1 MLLYFSI
8 NDQSNNSGDYNQS
21 DSNNN
26 GNNNSSLLMNE
37 NSMVSNSSDEDAM
50 FDSLGPLEKL
60 CKLCNNPTPS
70 NM

>member
-26 GNNNSSLLMNE
+26 GNNNSI
-37 NSMVSNSSDEDAM
+37 VSNSSDEDAM

>member
-8 NDQSNNSGDYNQS
+8 NDQSNNSGD

-26 GNNNSSLLMNE
+26 GNNNSSLLSNE
-37 NSMVSNSSDEDAM
+37 NSSDEDAM